1 MALAKRMRTRK
12 EQLPEEM
19 VQGGGKQM
27 VRKEVASKP
36 LQQGSKQEAE
46 PGKRHALQETKGLK
60 QTWFPA
66 VRGSPYRR

>member
-27 VRKEVASKP
+27 VRKDVASKP
-36 LQQGSKQEAE
+36 LQQGYNRAVNKKLSLVKGTRFKKQ
-46 PGKRHALQETKGLK
+46 R
-60 QTWFPA
+60 
-66 VRGSPYRR
+66 V